1 MNGIYNN
8 ISPVINTAPQAWID
22 QQTLRGIGSNRS
34 RLYVDPNGD
43 LWGQFENN
51 PPKKI
56 ANLGGTGSESATGV
70 PVGAVFQWIGG
81 VAPAGYLMC
90 DGNAVSGMY
99 PQLLA
104 LLTSYG
110 GKTPDLRGRFV
121 IGASTTSPSYTSSFP
136 GPLQLMAN
144 GGNFETALDIQHLPE
159 HSHEIEEE
167 AESSHTHTFDLE
179 NHTHSVS
186 TQTLTGHSHSVDS
199 PDATVTHWTGS
210 AWDSQG
216 NDGSTGDND
225 AWEPSFDTSTW
236 TNSVE
241 DSDGG
246 EFHVE
251 VPGDTDNTVT
261 SEGTWDTDDPEVV
274 TTTLAMDD
282 SGSAQHGDF
291 IGNEWGGYY
300 VWNWTATSNT
310 YYVDGHLADG
320 SITVENITDIDF
332 SLDNASN
339 EDTPPYDM
347 TGDDFNASYD
357 HVSQIDHKHEVTLTD
372 HTHEVEVANH
382 THEIPIAN
390 LHHTHA
396 LTDTAHYHSFDV
408 DLSAST
414 NSTNNGAVSWV
425 GQMGATGTAAEAGGV
440 TNEETS
446 VFYEP
451 AHAHG
456 GRTGNAGLSTPDP
469 VQSLP
474 PYIAL
479 NFIIKHD

>member
-8 ISPVINTAPQAWID
+8 ISPVINTAPQEWID
-22 QQTLRGIGSNRS
+22 QQTFRGIGPQRS
-34 RLYVDPNGD
+34 RIYVDPNGD

-56 ANLGGTGSESATGV
+56 ANLGGPGSSSSIGV
-70 PVGAVFQWIGG
+70 PVGAVFQWIGA
-81 VAPAGYLMC
+81 VAPVGYIMC

-99 PQLLA
+99 PKLIA

-144 GGNFETALDIQHLPE
+144 GGAFETTLDIQHLPE

-167 AESSHTHTFDLE
+167 QESGHTHTFDLE
-179 NHTHSVS
+179 AHEHSVT
-186 TQTLTGHSHSVDS
+186 TQTYAGHSHSVDS

-216 NDGSTGDND
+216 NDGVTGDND
-225 AWEPSFDTSTW
+225 VWEPSFDTSTW

-241 DSDGG
+241 DSDTG

-251 VPGDTDNTVT
+251 IPGDTDNTVT
-261 SEGTWDTDDPEVV
+261 SEGTWDTSSPEVV
-274 TTTLAMDD
+274 ETTTAMDD
-282 SGSAQHGDF
+282 SGSTQHADF
-291 IGNEWGGYY
+291 WHYEWGGYY
-300 VWNWTATSNT
+300 VWNWVYTSNT
-310 YYVDGHLADG
+310 YYVDGSWADG
-320 SITVENITDIDF
+320 TIVVENITDIDF
-332 SLDNASN
+332 SLDNADG
-339 EDTPPYDM
+339 EPEGGPYDT
-347 TGDDFNASYD
+347 TGDDFNGSYD
-357 HVSQIDHKHEVTLTD
+357 AASQIDHKHEVTLTD

-396 LTDTAHYHSFDV
+396 LTDTAHYHSFDI
-408 DLSAST
+408 DLEAST
-414 NSTNNGAVSWV
+414 DTTDKAVSWV
-425 GQMGATGTAAEAGGV
+425 GQMGASGTAAEAGGV
-440 TNEETS
+440 NGETS
-446 VFYEP
+446 SSQGAP
-451 AHAHG
+451 HAHG
-456 GRTGNAGLSTPDP
+456 GRTGNTGLSTPDP

-474 PYIAL
+474 PYIAM